1 MNAQELNPEEI
12 LDEVDEP
19 RDAPPSAVVIRFK
32 WLRWLLEKTPGLQEK
47 QGTARKRLADIQYQL
62 EQARPAGNEVQD
74 G

>member
-1 MNAQELNPEEI
+1 MNSQELNPEEI
-12 LDEVDEP
+12 VDEVDEP

-32 WLRWLLEKTPGLQEK
+32 WLRWLLEKTPGLQER